1 MADIKEL
8 FSLKDRVAIVTG
20 GGQGLGKSM
29 AIGLAQ
35 AGANIVIA
43 ARRIESAME
52 TKKEIEA
59 IGVKC
64 TVIKGDMRV
73 EEDVKNMVAKVME
86 EYGKIDILFNN
97 AGTWRGD
104 DAEKVTTEDWKEVI
118 DVNLTGPFI
127 VSREV
132 GKVMLA
138 QKKGSIVNIASMSG
152 MIVNTPQNQ
161 CAYNASKGGLIM
173 LTKSMATE
181 WADRGVRRYLPWIYE
196 NRNERRSLSE
206 KRSSDR
212 KMVLNDT
219 DGKIWSSR

>member
-64 TVIKGDMRV
+64 TVIIV
-73 EEDVKNMVAKVME
+73 F
-86 EYGKIDILFNN
+86 YFI
-97 AGTWRGD
+97 
-104 DAEKVTTEDWKEVI
+104 
-118 DVNLTGPFI
+118 NLT
-127 VSREV
+127 
-132 GKVMLA
+132 
-138 QKKGSIVNIASMSG
+138 SG
-152 MIVNTPQNQ
+152 ITYITVVLFCVFNTK
-161 CAYNASKGGLIM
+161 A
-173 LTKSMATE
+173 
-181 WADRGVRRYLPWIYE
+181 
-196 NRNERRSLSE
+196 
-206 KRSSDR
+206 
-212 KMVLNDT
+212 
-219 DGKIWSSR
+219 

>member
-86 EYGKIDILFNN
+86 NMERSIFCSIMRVPGEGTMQRKLLLRIGKKL
-97 AGTWRGD
+97 
-104 DAEKVTTEDWKEVI
+104 
-118 DVNLTGPFI
+118 
-127 VSREV
+127 
-132 GKVMLA
+132 
-138 QKKGSIVNIASMSG
+138 SM
-152 MIVNTPQNQ
+152 
-161 CAYNASKGGLIM
+161 
-173 LTKSMATE
+173 
-181 WADRGVRRYLPWIYE
+181 
-196 NRNERRSLSE
+196 
-206 KRSSDR
+206 
-212 KMVLNDT
+212 
-219 DGKIWSSR
+219 